1 MSQSGRWTDDSSVPV
16 PRDGTTQVELS
27 GSVGD
32 VVQAR
37 DVSGGVHFHRSQR
50 PLSRTPRHLP
60 GDVRGF
66 VNRLDELARLDRWL
80 TDGGRDRDVIALVV
94 IAGTAGVGKTALALR
109 WAHRVREK
117 SFPDGELYV
126 NLRGY
131 DPGLAVTPEQALDR
145 FLRALDVPQSAI
157 PHDLEAK
164 AALYR
169 SLLADRQMLVVLD
182 NAVSVS
188 QVRPLLPGTA
198 ECLVLV
204 TSRNRLSGL
213 VARDGARRLTL
224 ELLSESESIGLVQAI
239 TAEYRANDDPAE
251 IAELARLCA
260 RLPLALRIAAERAA
274 SRPWMP
280 LNQLIQDLRDESA
293 LWDALSAEA
302 GEEADAVR
310 TVFAW
315 SYRALPEDAARL
327 FRLLGLHPGP
337 EFGLTAAGALAELTP
352 GEARHQ
358 LDVLVGAH
366 LLEQTTPDRYQFH
379 DLLRA
384 YATDQ
389 AHNEE
394 SLDDQYAALNRVLTW
409 YLHAAHA
416 AGIAM
421 QKFNR
426 RIPLDSPELSVPLPT
441 FSNFLDAGRWFE
453 SEWDNLIASAQAAA
467 KAGMYRMAWQLTLE
481 IRPYFNH
488 SASFEDRLIA
498 LGIALDSARRDGS
511 KLGEAEALF
520 SLAGTYSMLR
530 RVEDSVRSHQA
541 ALAIRRETQDK
552 PGEAM
557 SLNNLGLT
565 YLSARRFDEAR
576 DHFEQARILFRELND
591 VRRESYAL
599 FNLGEAYLGISQIDD
614 ARDVLHRSLDI
625 SRETEDRHSESVGL
639 VILAKVQAEFGEME
653 ESLRSAQAALSIV
666 RDRDDP
672 RNEGW
677 VLLRFGEIQRRAGRF
692 AEALVSYQRATTLH
706 RTLSDRGREA
716 SALDGTGT
724 ILRELGRVDE
734 AVDFHRRAVAAHRE
748 HDDRWDLAT
757 ALDNLAIALMLT
769 NQPDE
774 AGTCWREALTLLT
787 DYSDAEAQSVADR
800 IRQSIQDS

>member
-1 MSQSGRWTDDSSVPV
+1 MSQSGRWTDASSVPV
-16 PRDGTTQVELS
+16 PRDGTRVELS

-37 DVSGGVHFHRSQR
+37 DVRGGVHFHRRDR
-50 PLSRTPRHLP
+50 PPARAPRHLP

-66 VNRLDELARLDRWL
+66 VNRSDELSRLDTWL
-80 TDGGRDRDVIALVV
+80 TDEGRERDVIALVV

-109 WAHRVREK
+109 WAHRARDN
-117 SFPDGELYV
+117 FPDGELYV

-131 DPGLAVTPEQALDR
+131 DPGLAVTPEHALDR
-145 FLRALDVPQSAI
+145 FLRALDIPQSGI
-157 PHDLEAK
+157 PNDPEAK

-182 NAVSVS
+182 NAASVG

-198 ECLVLV
+198 DSLVLV
-204 TSRNRLSGL
+204 TSRSRLSGL

-224 ELLSESESIGLVQAI
+224 ELLSESESVELFQAI
-239 TAEYRANDDPAE
+239 TADYRANDDPAE

-280 LNQLIQDLRDESA
+280 LTQLIQDLRDESA
-293 LWDALSAEA
+293 LWDALSAEV

-315 SYRALPEDAARL
+315 SYRALPEGGARM

-337 EFGLTAAGALAELTP
+337 EFGVSAAAALAELSVSD
-352 GEARHQ
+352 ARHQ

-394 SLDDQYAALNRVLTW
+394 SLDDQYAALRRVLTW
-409 YLHAAHA
+409 YLHSAHA
-416 AGIAM
+416 AGVAM
-421 QKFNR
+421 QRFNR
-426 RIPLDSPELSVPLPT
+426 RITPDPAHLAVAPPV
-441 FSNFLDAGRWFE
+441 FSDFLDGSRWYE
-453 SEWDNLIASAQAAA
+453 SEWDNLIASAQAAV
-467 KAGMYRMAWQLTLE
+467 KAEMHRIAWQLTLE

-520 SLAGTYSMLR
+520 SLAGTYSMLDR
-530 RVEDSVRSHQA
+530 FEDSVRSHQA
-541 ALAIRRETQDK
+541 ALAIRRETRDTS
-552 PGEAM
+552 GEAM
-557 SLNNLGLT
+557 SLNNLGLS
-565 YLSARRFDEAR
+565 YLRARRFGEAQT
-576 DHFEQARILFRELND
+576 HFEQAHTLFRELAD

-599 FNLGEAYLGISQIDD
+599 FNLGEAYLGFGQVDE
-614 ARDVLHRSLDI
+614 AAEVVHRSLEI
-625 SRETEDRHSESVGL
+625 SRETGDRHSESVGL
-639 VILAKVQAEFGEME
+639 VIMAKVLAGSGEME
-653 ESLRSAQAALSIV
+653 EALRAGQDALSIV

-677 VLLRFGEIQRRAGRF
+677 VLLEFGMIQRRAGRF
-692 AEALVSYQRATTLH
+692 AEALVSYQRATALH
-706 RTLSDRGREA
+706 RTLADPGREA
-716 SALDGTGT
+716 NALDGTGAV
-724 ILRELGRVDE
+724 LRELGRADE

-748 HDDRWDLAT
+748 HNHKWDLAT
-757 ALDNLAIALMLT
+757 ALDNLATALTRT
-769 NQPDE
+769 NQSDE
-774 AGTCWREALTLLT
+774 AVRCWREAVTLLT
-787 DYSDAEAQSVADR
+787 DYSDPEATSLAAR
-800 IRQSIQDS
+800 IQDSMPGP